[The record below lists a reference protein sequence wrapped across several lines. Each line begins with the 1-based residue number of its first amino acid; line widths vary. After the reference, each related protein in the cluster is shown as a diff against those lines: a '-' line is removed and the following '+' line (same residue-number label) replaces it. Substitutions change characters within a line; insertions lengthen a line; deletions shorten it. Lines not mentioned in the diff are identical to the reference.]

1 MLSLNVLGYP
11 QVYIDG
17 MLVEK
22 FMSNKVLLLLCYLA
36 LNPSAH
42 SREKLAGLFWGDMP
56 ERKAKSN
63 LRQALHDISK
73 RVGEYLIV
81 TRQTVNFDTS
91 RPYKVDALQLEELSQ
106 QADVV
111 GDISFNY
118 EMYSGAFL
126 DGFHIDDIEY
136 LADWIRIT
144 RERYRLKYLDILQY
158 LSITLTRQRLLPE
171 AQQALHELL
180 QIEPLH
186 EESHRHLMLNLAR
199 QGNYILSLKHYETF
213 KTLLAEELGVLPMP
227 QTEILVQKIHQAQQS
242 TRYNVKRPTTD
253 FFGRKQ
259 ELDSLQGLLLDPNI
273 RLVTVIGIG
282 GIGKT
287 RLAEQLGIKL
297 GHWFINGIAFIP
309 LETVKT
315 PEQFLNTLSDYF
327 QLTQVDS
334 SLRLE
339 QIINHLKNLELV
351 LILDN
356 FEHLKDCVPIVEQLI
371 IQTAI
376 QCLITSRERLNLR
389 LEHILELDGLQTS
402 QTQLDENDAYQ
413 LFISRAKQIHPNF
426 YTDDTESILHICRFV
441 QGMPLAIEMTAGW
454 VDTLSVQELVSLI
467 QTNFD
472 MLYST
477 HHDIPERHQSIRH
490 VLNQS
495 WSRLTPSLQT
505 TLINLTVFQNGFSYE
520 AAKYTTSITLAD
532 LQTLSGRAWFKLKS
546 DQRYTFHP
554 LIYQYLQG
562 KIIELNAQ
570 LFAIMKKHA
579 TYYCDFIYQQSEQV
593 HSSVFVPEALANIQ
607 VEFDNIQLAW
617 KWAIQHHLQDSIS
630 LALDGYT
637 ALNRLIC
644 RFDDT
649 IEDLEKIRDWLEQ
662 HDPSSLLL
670 ARIYGRLGS
679 IYYFHHE
686 YNTQAKSAFEKSLE
700 LASQAQDK
708 NEIGLALNGLGI
720 CNLEDDIKLAEQLL
734 CDGISVLGEVGND
747 VQMAVTQNTLGVV
760 LMSQERYQEALPIFQ
775 QSYQVLESNDD
786 SRLVFPLSQFA
797 KLALND
803 NDFDTAQ
810 RLFERCLEV
819 CQSGHNHIRTAQML
833 EELGDLAMHS
843 VENEKAQHYYQ
854 ESLIISQEHHLM
866 VDIPRRLSKH
876 AEVAILR
883 GQVNSAILY
892 TQQAL
897 DIASPYLE
905 LENIDELRS
914 SIMLLTLGHRE
925 EISSSS
931 KFSDLLEAI
940 ELLKH
945 S

>member
-1 MLSLNVLGYP
+1 MLVLRVLGYP
-11 QVYIDG
+11 QVYIDDV
-17 MLVEK
+17 LVEK

-56 ERKAKSN
+56 DTKAKSN
-63 LRQALHDISK
+63 LRQALHDLSK
-73 RVGEYLIV
+73 RVGDYLIV

-91 RPYKVDALQLEELSQ
+91 RPYKIDALQLEELSLQ
-106 QADVV
+106 FNADDV
-111 GDISFNY
+111 ISFDY
-118 EMYSGAFL
+118 EMYCGMFL

-158 LSITLTRQRLLPE
+158 LSHSQTRQRLLRE
-171 AQQALHELL
+171 AQQTLHELL

-186 EESHRHLMLNLAR
+186 EETHRHLMLNLAR
-199 QGNYILSLKHYETF
+199 QGKYALSLKHYETF
-213 KTLLAEELGVLPMP
+213 KTLLAEDLGVLPMP
-227 QTEILVQKIHQAQQS
+227 QTEILAQKVHQAQQS
-242 TRYNVKRPTTD
+242 ARYRVKQPTTD

-259 ELDSLQGLLLDPNI
+259 ELDSLQELLFDPNI

-287 RLAEQLGIKL
+287 RLAEQLGIEL
-297 GHWFINGIAFIP
+297 GHWFINGVAFIP

-376 QCLITSRERLNLR
+376 QCLVTSRERLNLK
-389 LEHILELDGLQTS
+389 LEHVLELDGLQTS
-402 QTQLDENDAYQ
+402 QNQLDENDAYQ

-426 YTDDTESILHICRFV
+426 DTDDTESILHICRFV

-467 QTNFD
+467 QTDLD
-472 MLYST
+472 MLHST
-477 HHDIPERHQSIRH
+477 HHDIPERHQSIRT

-495 WSRLTPSLQT
+495 WLRLTQALQT
-505 TLINLTVFQNGFSYE
+505 TLIQLTIFQNGFRYE
-520 AAKYTTSITLAD
+520 AAKYVTNITLAD
-532 LQTLSGRAWFKLKS
+532 LQTFSGRAWFKLKS

-554 LIYQYLQG
+554 LIYQYLQE
-562 KIIELNAQ
+562 KIIEYKTPLSS
-570 LFAIMKKHA
+570 IMDKHA

-593 HSSVFVPEALANIQ
+593 YSSVFVPEALTNIQ
-607 VEFDNIQLAW
+607 LEFDNIQYGW
-617 KWAIQHHLQDSIS
+617 KWAIQHLLQDSIS
-630 LALDGYT
+630 LALDSYT

-644 RFDDT
+644 RFDDV
-649 IEDLEKIRDWLEQ
+649 IEDLEQIRDWLEQ

-679 IYYFHHE
+679 IYYFHHTHS
-686 YNTQAKSAFEKSLE
+686 NQAKSAFEKNLE
-700 LASQAQDK
+700 LATQAQDK

-720 CNLEDDIKLAEQLL
+720 CNLDNDIHLTERLL
-734 CDGISVLGEVGND
+734 RDGISVLEEVGNH

-760 LMSQERYQEALPIFQ
+760 LMSQERYQEALPIFH

-833 EELGDLAMHS
+833 EELGDLAIHS
-843 VENEKAQHYYQ
+843 DQHEKAQHYYQ
-854 ESLIISQEHHLM
+854 ESLIMSHEHNLM

-897 DIASPYLE
+897 DIASTYLE

-914 SIMLLTLGHRE
+914 SIMLLTLGHPV

-940 ELLKH
+940 ELLKY